1 MKAFSFIG
9 RSGSGKTRLIARL
22 VPELR
27 KRGLAVGVIKHCP
40 HGFSLD
46 MEGKD
51 SSLFFEVG
59 AQSVGLVS
67 PRASA
72 VIQRGEESADF
83 RAFAERHFQ
92 RVDILLIEGGRDPN
106 GIPKIEVLAAG
117 EKPRP
122 AGKALDRVA
131 LVCDQGEVRGF
142 PVFRRSQIKQ
152 IAQFL
157 ESAGERT
164 AGMDP
169 DDRDP
174 RRRRK

>member
-1 MKAFSFIG
+1 MKVFSFIG
-9 RSGSGKTRLIARL
+9 RSGSGKTRLITRL
-22 VPELR
+22 VLELS

-72 VIQRGEESADF
+72 VIQRGDGKADF

-92 RVDILLIEGGRDPN
+92 GIDILLIEGGRARN
-106 GIPKIEVLAAG
+106 GIPKIEVLAGG
-117 EKPRP
+117 EKPQR
-122 AGKALDRVA
+122 AGKAPDRVA
-131 LVCDQGEVRGF
+131 LVCDQGEVKGCL
-142 PVFRRSQIKQ
+142 VFRRSQIRQ
-152 IAQFL
+152 IGRFL

-164 AGMDP
+164 EGTDQY
-169 DDRDP
+169 DRDP